1 MVRPLESRVLG
12 LADREA
18 ALGYLARDQVANLF
32 LLDLTARLGSPPEPG
47 EAPTEI
53 VGTWRDG
60 EMVGVAG
67 LRPNVILD
75 ARAGGE
81 VVDALVPYLESLS
94 VGLVKSFTPAV
105 DELWRQLAR
114 RRARRAI
121 IDRVETAYALRACDA
136 RLFEAQRDERCRPAV
151 KADLTDLV
159 VAARESLREESRPDP
174 FSGDM
179 KGFQRWVRG
188 RVPRARVVECDGRVA
203 MVGYADV
210 RRPEGW
216 LLQGIYTWPA
226 WRRQGLASFGVSA
239 LCREAFD
246 AGADHV
252 QLAVVDGNTA
262 ARRLYEGMGFRPF
275 AKLRT
280 ILFT

>member
-1 MVRPLESRVLG
+1 MRRPLQSRMLG
-12 LADREA
+12 IADREA
-18 ALGYLARDQVANLF
+18 ALGYLARDRVANLF
-32 LLDLTARLGSPPEPG
+32 LLDLTARLGSPPQPG

-60 EMVGVAG
+60 GLVGVSG

-75 ARAGGE
+75 ASAGGE
-81 VVDALVPYLESLS
+81 IVDALVPYLEGLS
-94 VGLVKSFTPAV
+94 VGLVKSFAPAV
-105 DELWRQLAR
+105 DELWSQLER
-114 RRARRAI
+114 RRGRRAI
-121 IDRVETAYALRACDA
+121 IDRIETAYALRERDA
-136 RLFEAQRDERCRPAV
+136 RLVEAGRDERCRRAA
-151 KADLTDLV
+151 KADLADLV

-174 FSGDM
+174 FSGDV
-179 KGFQRWVRG
+179 KGFRRWVRG
-188 RVPRARVVECDGRVA
+188 RVSRARVVESSGRVT

-210 RRPEGW
+210 QRREGW
-216 LLQGIYTWPA
+216 LLQGIYTWPDC
-226 WRRQGLASFGVSA
+226 RRRGLGALGVSG

-252 QLAVVDGNTA
+252 QLAVVDGNDP